1 MISRYD
7 ALGRYLSVG
16 SKTIPHPDFPA
27 PVQPWEVGVV
37 GEYDGAVDLTTQYH
51 DIPNNR
57 PVDMPPKPSP
67 HHDFDYRTKQWV
79 ANTDKAWAAARQRR
93 SSLLMQTDWRVT
105 KALETGDTLAQDWL
119 DYRQAL
125 RDITLQTD
133 PLALVWPVEPG

>member
-1 MISRYD
+1 MTTMARYD
-7 ALGRYLSVG
+7 AAGRYVWVG
-16 SKTIPHPDFPA
+16 SMGWDRHVPPNA
-27 PVQPWEVGVV
+27 YV
-37 GEYDGAVDLTTQYH
+37 GEVSPESQYH

-93 SSLLMQTDWRVT
+93 SSLLTQTDWRVT

>member
-1 MISRYD
+1 MTTLSLYN
-7 ALGRYLSVG
+7 AVGRYVWVG
-16 SKTIPHPDFPA
+16 SAGSDGHVPA
-27 PVQPWEVGVV
+27 NAYV
-37 GEYDGAVDLTTQYH
+37 GAVNADSQYH

-57 PVDMPPKPSP
+57 PVDMPPKPSQ

-93 SSLLMQTDWRVT
+93 SSLLTQTDWRVT